1 MLKDDL
7 GKVKCATVLAK
18 LGSSDVRIDASDD
31 HTTRRWRIELQTE
44 LKSFFHKQQD
54 AAAARVEAI
63 TASANQSDNN
73 VEAIIQA
80 ALAFEWS
87 ELVEA
92 AADPLYEAARSGMA
106 HVLVQAGIVESANA
120 TDDDQRAAGYAL
132 LRAAEMAGMKWAQD
146 ELVEDP
152 EAKWAFSVSSRNR
165 IRSLVMRAFQEKTP
179 ITELGEKI
187 KQAAAFSDANAETFA
202 AMEIARAENWGV
214 SEAWSACLAEM
225 VPGKG
230 HELALLYNL
239 PEADRFAVEAEYET
253 SARKG
258 PRLAQY
264 LRLLDEILADV
275 AKSSRF
281 AGPKTRA
288 ALNGVLMLLVEALP
302 AVYALLDLRRN
313 DRFAIVERW
322 QQESLHLPARPWG
335 IAPRTVV
342 SSDERESHRRLTDPQ
357 QYTPALAQVLFERKW
372 IKAMKEIASEPA
384 PGTSQ
389 SSVNAYV
396 CGAATKLLEYQ
407 RINEDKEYID
417 ARESGQQL
425 IALGDI
431 VCPGEGVQ
439 RIGIEEIPDDLSSR
453 ANVVDYAAMPGRKSC
468 ASPCKCFM
476 KATKWPKWPRRS
488 ALTANTFGRPSAAL
502 SSRWDQPRRKPLR
515 TGLTIENFTRPR
527 TRWISRQSSRN
538 SVAGESQSWHRHRPS
553 VLTLPAPTLPGKRG
567 CIDRFG

>member
-1 MLKDDL
+1 
-7 GKVKCATVLAK
+7 
-18 LGSSDVRIDASDD
+18 
-31 HTTRRWRIELQTE
+31 
-44 LKSFFHKQQD
+44 
-54 AAAARVEAI
+54 
-63 TASANQSDNN
+63 
-73 VEAIIQA
+73 
-80 ALAFEWS
+80 
-87 ELVEA
+87 
-92 AADPLYEAARSGMA
+92 
-106 HVLVQAGIVESANA
+106 
-120 TDDDQRAAGYAL
+120 
-132 LRAAEMAGMKWAQD
+132 
-146 ELVEDP
+146 
-152 EAKWAFSVSSRNR
+152 
-165 IRSLVMRAFQEKTP
+165 
-179 ITELGEKI
+179 
-187 KQAAAFSDANAETFA
+187 
-202 AMEIARAENWGV
+202 
-214 SEAWSACLAEM
+214 M

-239 PEADRFAVEAEYET
+239 PEADRFAVEAEYEI

-527 TRWISRQSSRN
+527 TRWISRQSCRS
-538 SVAGESQSWHRHRPS
+538 
-553 VLTLPAPTLPGKRG
+553 
-567 CIDRFG
+567 